1 MVLKVFE
8 RNTKR
13 VQRLNWWAD
22 QTNFASF
29 AGPVDV
35 WSGLKIAWFGWEL
48 NSKKACFS
56 EQNISEYANI
66 SVVHCLNYSVYIVC
80 LVLFCHLASIIF
92 CPRGFIVLCLQ
103 LPEFE
108 VLCACTKKEI
118 FCISSL
124 TPLCFALFWLLRIN
138 WWPSLLCHVLTICMR
153 TKNYPTVNLSG
164 FELRQK
170 IMFLNGLQLWQTDR
184 LWCKVIIYV
193 SFSSFASGLLEKWRC

>member
-29 AGPVDV
+29 AGPVYV
-35 WSGLKIAWFGWEL
+35 WSGQKIAWFGWEL

-66 SVVHCLNYSVYIVC
+66 SVVHCLNYSVYIAC
-80 LVLFCHLASIIF
+80 LVLFCHLMSIIF
-92 CPRGFIVLCLQ
+92 CPRGFTALCLQ
-103 LPEFE
+103 LAEFD
-108 VLCACTKKEI
+108 VLSAYVQKGDF
-118 FCISSL
+118 FCKSSP

-138 WWPSLLCHVLTICMR
+138 WWPSLLCHVLTICMQ
-153 TKNYPTVNLSG
+153 TENYPTVNLSG

-170 IMFLNGLQLWQTDR
+170 ILECFLTGFSFDRQTGYGA
-184 LWCKVIIYV
+184 K
-193 SFSSFASGLLEKWRC
+193 